1 MRYDNFIRGAR
12 QHSRGRLPHWETD
25 DADYF
30 VTFRL
35 RDSLP
40 AQIARQLLIERGHQV
55 QTAQTDAERVA
66 IDQAFGRR
74 LDSYLDA
81 GYGSCVLREHG
92 ALLADAIRHFDGDR
106 YRLHA

>member
-1 MRYDNFIRGAR
+1 MRHDNFISPIRGLHR
-12 QHSRGRLPHWETD
+12 RSRGRLPHWEVD

-40 AQIARQLLIERGHQV
+40 VEIARQLVTERSYLE
-55 QTAQTDAERVA
+55 QTAQTDAERLL
-66 IDQAFGRR
+66 IDRNFALR

-81 GYGSCVLREHG
+81 GYGSCILK
-92 ALLADAIRHFDGDR
+92 D
-106 YRLHA
+106 HAELVA